1 MHNASSQQLSDRD
14 KQVRIV
20 LYESGQPPCT
30 LPARLKAIAMTGARL
45 LVDGPTVPAAGT
57 NVVLSVGYP
66 TIILYT
72 SGKVAHAHPAAE
84 GSHSIWIE
92 FSANCRGSHSTRRG
106 ISSGPCGD
114 GAREFRRDVRSG

>member
-1 MHNASSQQLSDRD
+1 MHNASSRQLGDRD
-14 KQVRIV
+14 KQVQIA
-20 LYESGQPPCT
+20 LYESGQPLRI
-30 LPARLKAIAMTGARL
+30 LPARLKTITMTGARL

-84 GSHSIWIE
+84 GSHSIWIQ
-92 FSANCRGSHSTRRG
+92 FSEYCRGKPHHE
-106 ISSGPCGD
+106 
-114 GAREFRRDVRSG
+114 ARHLIKALR